1 MFEGNHPAQDTA
13 SSGYPSSREVCHE
26 VGSIKSLPEYSFT
39 MFFEEEVRFL
49 SPGDARDFIRFLKT
63 RGVKTHVSTRYVEQV
78 IIAFKGPVS
87 AFEAMIDDLESNPPA
102 PGDSA
107 ADQEDTV
114 EVTPDSISRFKN
126 AVKKVRTGMES
137 LSVYE
142 AGDRIQ
148 AGGEEGREEL
158 TAGLP
163 ESATADERVRY
174 IADRII
180 PVIHL
185 QASGGIESRDDGLYL
200 TRKVVPGEE
209 VVSLTDPF
217 ISTAVDACAKKHGVT
232 PYTKIEYL
240 AKHVVTTGP
249 ELYFETAGEELEEM
263 LSEAEMDE
271 DDYQEFIQGSHM
283 KRVLIPVIT
292 GIIGGRKMSVDEL
305 ADALAEFSPE
315 GQDDREVL
323 ISIDRE
329 LVPGL
334 VGELRKA
341 GVLEGTDQ
349 KIRCKQGS
357 RPA

>member
-1 MFEGNHPAQDTA
+1 
-13 SSGYPSSREVCHE
+13 
-26 VGSIKSLPEYSFT
+26 

-49 SPGDARDFIRFLKT
+49 GPEDARDFIRFLKT
-63 RGVKTHVSTRYVEQV
+63 RGVKAHVSTRYMEQV
-78 IIAFKGPVS
+78 IVAFKGPLS
-87 AFEAMIDDLESNPPA
+87 AFEAMTDDLESNPPA
-102 PGDSA
+102 PGDNA
-107 ADQEDTV
+107 ADHEDTV

-126 AVKKVRTGMES
+126 AVRKVWTGMES

-148 AGGEEGREEL
+148 AKGEEGREEL

-163 ESATADERVRY
+163 ESATADERVRH
-174 IADRII
+174 IADQII

-200 TRKVVPGEE
+200 TRKVVPGDED
-209 VVSLTDPF
+209 VSLTDPF
-217 ISTAVDACAKKHGVT
+217 ISKAVDACAKKHGVT

-249 ELYFETAGEELEEM
+249 ELYFETGSDELEEM

-283 KRVLIPVIT
+283 KRALIPVIT
-292 GIIGGRKMSVDEL
+292 GIIGTKKMSLDAL
-305 ADALAEFSPE
+305 ADALAEFSPDV
-315 GQDDREVL
+315 QDDREVL
-323 ISIDRE
+323 ISVDRE

-334 VGELRKA
+334 VGELRKV

>member
-1 MFEGNHPAQDTA
+1 
-13 SSGYPSSREVCHE
+13 
-26 VGSIKSLPEYSFT
+26 

-63 RGVKTHVSTRYVEQV
+63 RGVKAHVSTRYLEQV
-78 IIAFKGPVS
+78 IIAFKGTVS
-87 AFEAMIDDLESNPPA
+87 AFEAMTDDLESNPPA

-126 AVKKVRTGMES
+126 AVRKVRTGMDS
-137 LSVYE
+137 LSVYD

-148 AGGEEGREEL
+148 AKGEEGHKEL

-163 ESATADERVRY
+163 ESATDDEKMRY
-174 IADRII
+174 IANQII
-180 PVIHL
+180 PIIHL

-200 TRKVVPGEE
+200 SRKVVPGNE

-217 ISTAVDACAKKHGVT
+217 ISTAVDACAKKHGVM

-240 AKHVVTTGP
+240 AKYVVTTGP
-249 ELYFETAGEELEEM
+249 ELYFETGSDELEEM
-263 LSEAEMDE
+263 LSGAEMDE
-271 DDYQEFIQGSHM
+271 DDYQEFIQGSNM
-283 KRVLIPVIT
+283 KRALIPVIT
-292 GIIGGRKMSVDEL
+292 GIIGGKKMSMDEL
-305 ADALAEFSPE
+305 ADALAEFSPDVH
-315 GQDDREVL
+315 DDREVL
-323 ISIDRE
+323 FSVDRE

-334 VGELRKA
+334 VGELRKV

-349 KIRCKQGS
+349 KIRCNPRSKL
-357 RPA
+357 A